1 MQNDATNVLRA
12 NSTSLNSNTGLAAL
26 SVDNQQSSSG
36 GSSASV
42 SSGMLGLQANSLD
55 SGNAVVSDNRMT
67 ASAGVNTATNAV
79 LVNATSTL
87 NAISAVNSNQ
97 FASGA
102 VDSSVGSESKTTY
115 LGVIAPLNA
124 GIALNA
130 LNATVSGNMM
140 MAQGT
145 ANAATNILNATSAN
159 PIGNASAF
167 APVATYALNN
177 MQTSNGPISTRVTN
191 AQVGIVG
198 ASVDGSALTISG
210 NTVAA
215 LSTANTATNQLTLS
229 VMPGS
234 AMQASSSLS
243 NIQTSTSAVSAQV
256 SGVTLIAGAGAPTLP
271 GSSRTATLSGN
282 AIAAQATGNTAINQI
297 IGR

>member
-1 MQNDATNVLRA
+1 
-12 NSTSLNSNTGLAAL
+12 
-26 SVDNQQSSSG
+26 
-36 GSSASV
+36 
-42 SSGMLGLQANSLD
+42 
-55 SGNAVVSDNRMT
+55 
-67 ASAGVNTATNAV
+67 
-79 LVNATSTL
+79 
-87 NAISAVNSNQ
+87 
-97 FASGA
+97 
-102 VDSSVGSESKTTY
+102 
-115 LGVIAPLNA
+115 
-124 GIALNA
+124 
-130 LNATVSGNMM
+130 MM

-167 APVATYALNN
+167 APVATYALTS

-256 SGVTLIAGAGAPTLP
+256 SGVTLIASAGAPTLP

-282 AIAAQATGNTAINQI
+282 AIAAQATGNTAINQL